1 MMTKNHNPE
10 LDHEF
15 HEGKTPD
22 KKGIPL
28 IYRDFDGV
36 AEPYEMY
43 AINRLNGVKTKGF
56 KSVLFK
62 IILVIAAF
70 IVGGILLFGVA
81 PWIVSLIDPNY
92 DYAVQLFFGD

>member
-1 MMTKNHNPE
+1 MTKNYNPE

-15 HEGKTPD
+15 NEEKTSD

-43 AINRLNGVKTKGF
+43 AISRLNGVKSKGF
-56 KSVLFK
+56 KSILLK
-62 IILVIAAF
+62 IVILILAF
-70 IVGGILLFGVA
+70 AVGGALLFGVV
-81 PWIVSLIDPNY
+81 PWIISLINP
-92 DYAVQLFFGD
+92 DYQYSFGLFFGN

>member
-1 MMTKNHNPE
+1 MTKNYNPE

-15 HEGKTPD
+15 NEEKTSD

-43 AINRLNGVKTKGF
+43 AISRLNGVRSKG
-56 KSVLFK
+56 L
-62 IILVIAAF
+62 
-70 IVGGILLFGVA
+70 
-81 PWIVSLIDPNY
+81 
-92 DYAVQLFFGD
+92 